1 MLLLSGRV
9 CPCKIQTFPGRGIL
23 LPLAPP
29 ILHTTLNGRAP
40 DQTGKVRDIYDFGDR
55 LLMVATDRLSAF
67 DYVLG
72 SGIPDKGK
80 ILTQIS
86 TFWFARTARVVQ
98 NHLISVDVADYPPEA
113 RSASAMLA
121 GRSMLV
127 RRTEPLAIECV
138 ARGYLSGSAW
148 KDYVATGQVCGMRL
162 PAGLLESSRL
172 PEPIFTPATK
182 AQSGH
187 DINISETDAAAIVG
201 PNVLARARELT
212 LLLYREGAAHAESCG
227 IIVADTKFEFG
238 LLPARGEFASDESA
252 RLILI
257 DEVLTPDSSR
267 FWPRDQYKPG
277 GPQPSYD
284 KQFVRDY
291 LEAIKWNK
299 LPPVPSLPEDVI
311 VRTRDKYL
319 EALRHLT
326 GNELK

>member
-1 MLLLSGRV
+1 ML
-9 CPCKIQTFPGRGIL
+9 TFPARGFL

-29 ILHTTLNGRAP
+29 ILHTTLAERAP
-40 DQTGKVRDIYDFGDR
+40 DRQGKVRDVYDFGDR
-55 LLMVATDRLSAF
+55 LLIVATDRMSAF

-86 TFWFARTARVVQ
+86 AFWFGRTARVVR
-98 NHLISVDVADYPPEA
+98 NHLLSVDVADYPAEA
-113 RSASAMLA
+113 QRERAMLA

-127 RRTEPLAIECV
+127 RRTEPLPIECV

-148 KDYVATGQVCGMRL
+148 RDYQATRQVCGIPL
-162 PAGLLESSRL
+162 PAGLVESSRL

-182 AQSGH
+182 AQTGH
-187 DINISETDAAAIVG
+187 DINISEADAAAIVA
-201 PNVLARARELT
+201 PSVLARARELT
-212 LLLYREGAAHAESCG
+212 LRMYREGAAHADACG

-238 LLPARGEFASDESA
+238 LLPARGEFASDDAA

-267 FWPRDQYKPG
+267 FWPRKGYAPG

-291 LEAIKWNK
+291 LEGIKWNK
-299 LPPVPSLPEDVI
+299 LPPVPSLPEDVVI
-311 VRTRDKYL
+311 RTREKYL
-319 EALRHLT
+319 DALRQLT
-326 GNELK
+326 GRDLDNALPQAVR